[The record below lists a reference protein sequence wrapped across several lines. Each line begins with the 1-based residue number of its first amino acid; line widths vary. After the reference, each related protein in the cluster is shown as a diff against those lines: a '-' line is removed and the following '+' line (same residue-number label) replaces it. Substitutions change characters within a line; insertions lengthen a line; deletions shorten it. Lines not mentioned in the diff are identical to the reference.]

1 VSTNSAGT
9 QVNPIVLD
17 GDPQSSKFPKE
28 EDVDI
33 ELEM

>member
-17 GDPQSSKFPKE
+17 GDRQSSKFPKE